1 MQPGY
6 FEAIG
11 TRVLEGRTFTA
22 EDNLPGVR
30 RIVIDRVM
38 AQKAFKTESAVG
50 RRLLARLN
58 TPEPEVFEV
67 IGVVAHQRHT
77 TLAAD
82 GREALFVPDAFYGY
96 GVANRWAL
104 RTSDDPGRIGPQ
116 VRAAVAAMD
125 PQIAVLEMKL
135 MTDFVDQAQSQTR
148 FTLVLMGV
156 FAAVAVILAVVGLY
170 GVLAST
176 VKQRTPEIGVRMA
189 FGAQTGRIFGMM
201 VGQGL
206 KLGVIGVV
214 VGVVAGWL
222 VTGVLQSMLV
232 GVGPTNP
239 LTFASIGGL
248 FLLVATLASG
258 LPAWRA
264 SRLDPTV
271 ALQDQ

>member
-1 MQPGY
+1 MSV
-6 FEAIG
+6 
-11 TRVLEGRTFTA
+11 RVLEGRTFTA
-22 EDNLPGVR
+22 DDNHPAVR

-58 TPEPEVFEV
+58 TPEPEFFEV

-82 GREALFVPDAFYGY
+82 GREALFIPDAFFGY
-96 GVANRWAL
+96 GVANRWAV
-104 RTSDDPGRIGPQ
+104 RTTGDPSRLGPQ
-116 VRAAVAAMD
+116 IREAVAAMD
-125 PQIAVLEMKL
+125 PQIAVLEMKP
-135 MTDFVDQAQSQTR
+135 MTDFVDQAQAQTR
-148 FTLVLMGV
+148 FTLVLMGL
-156 FAAVAVILAVVGLY
+156 FAVVAVVLAVVGLY

-176 VKQRTPEIGVRMA
+176 VRQRTPEIGVRMA

-206 KLGVIGVV
+206 RLGVIGIV
-214 VGVVAGWL
+214 VGVAAAWL
-222 VTGVLQSMLV
+222 VTGVLQGMLV
-232 GVGPTNP
+232 GVRPTDP
-239 LTFASIGGL
+239 LTFVSIGAL
-248 FLLVATLASG
+248 FLFVAVLASG

-271 ALQDQ
+271 ALRDQ